1 MGAGPM
7 GVIPVGSPEPPR
19 DGGNPLLASLRA
31 VRTSTENPGGPSSSS
46 LGSTSIPGAWTA
58 GGDPGVATPRGSVAT
73 SWARRPELVVRA
85 LSTPYSA
92 ERRAEP
98 VPEGLE
104 EEDYQEEA
112 LESEDLSEDEYSL
125 VTDEGHE
132 PGFTPDNEEE
142 DI

>member
-1 MGAGPM
+1 MGPPAG
-7 GVIPVGSPEPPR
+7 VGC
-19 DGGNPLLASLRA
+19 
-31 VRTSTENPGGPSSSS
+31 
-46 LGSTSIPGAWTA
+46 
-58 GGDPGVATPRGSVAT
+58 
-73 SWARRPELVVRA
+73 ARLEH
-85 LSTPYSA
+85 PYSA